1 MVTHITTNQR
11 LLIRKS
17 LLFVLGLLAVGL
29 GVNLMAESRLGGD
42 GITVFYMGMKAAFN
56 LPYGISSYLYNI
68 TIILLA
74 AIFARK
80 YLGLG
85 SFIYS
90 FGIGSFV
97 YVFEILFSLFHF
109 YPSHWISQTVFL
121 VVGQAF
127 IAFGLAVIIT
137 LKIGINALDCL
148 ILMGT
153 ERFGWTYRTQR
164 SLIDAS
170 LTLVGF
176 VLGGL
181 VGIGTFFSVLT
192 LGWFIQAFTGWTQS
206 QLVNHITIQRASADS
221 V

>member
-1 MVTHITTNQR
+1 MVTHITTEQR

-17 LLFVLGLLAVGL
+17 LLFVLGLLVVGL

-56 LPYGISSYLYNI
+56 LPYGVSSYLYNI
-68 TIILLA
+68 VIIGLA
-74 AIFARK
+74 ALLARK

-97 YVFEILFSLFHF
+97 YLFETLFSLFQF
-109 YPSHWISQTVFL
+109 YPTHWITQSVFL

-127 IAFGLAVIIT
+127 IAFGLAIIIT
-137 LKIGINALDCL
+137 LKMGINALDCL
-148 ILMGT
+148 ILVGT
-153 ERFGWTYRTQR
+153 DRYGWSYRTQR
-164 SLIDAS
+164 SAFDAS
-170 LTLVGF
+170 ITLIGF
-176 VLGGL
+176 LLGGL
-181 VGIGTFFSVLT
+181 VGIGTIFSVLT
-192 LGWFIQAFTGWTQS
+192 LGLFIQAFTGWTQA
-206 QLVNHITIQRASADS
+206 QLVDRIKIQRASTDL